1 MSEISGYELS
11 RAYAEGWNAAKK
23 NISDAPDAALNPHP
37 EGEARQRWADGYS
50 GALESRNGGKM
61 KKR

>member
-1 MSEISGYELS
+1 MFDISDYELS

-23 NISDAPDAALNPHP
+23 NIGDEPGAARNPFP
-37 EGEARQRWADGYS
+37 EGEANTRWADGYK

-61 KKR
+61 KRR

>member
-1 MSEISGYELS
+1 MSEISDYELS

-23 NISDAPDAALNPHP
+23 NISDEPDAARNPHP
-37 EGEARQRWADGYS
+37 KGEAHQRWADGYN